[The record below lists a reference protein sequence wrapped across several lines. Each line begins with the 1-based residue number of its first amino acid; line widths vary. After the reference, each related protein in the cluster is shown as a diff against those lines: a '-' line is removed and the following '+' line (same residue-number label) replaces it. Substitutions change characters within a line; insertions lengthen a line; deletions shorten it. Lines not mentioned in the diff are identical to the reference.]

1 MILENVDQA
10 AFLFTLLVEDEKF
23 LLFLFQKLFFEMNE
37 CEGKCVGKK
46 WVNYRTF
53 TSSSGNNEN
62 DWKWQRMQR
71 KNTAC
76 TLMVLQASTKQ
87 NKV

>member
-23 LLFLFQKLFFEMNE
+23 LLLFLFQKLFFEMNE

-46 WVNYRTF
+46 
-53 TSSSGNNEN
+53 
-62 DWKWQRMQR
+62 
-71 KNTAC
+71 
-76 TLMVLQASTKQ
+76 
-87 NKV
+87 

>member
-10 AFLFTLLVEDEKF
+10 AFLFTLLVEYEKF

-46 WVNYRTF
+46 
-53 TSSSGNNEN
+53 
-62 DWKWQRMQR
+62 
-71 KNTAC
+71 
-76 TLMVLQASTKQ
+76 
-87 NKV
+87 